1 MFGNLHPVCFLCL
14 SVCIWLF
21 YVMYMQKIFVIRHE
35 LHERIVDVT
44 VRQLKT
50 IPAVLTLSSR
60 SHSQRSP
67 TLFKKNANS
76 NNPVFFCLFG
86 WLVGLVWFVYSTI
99 LCLCRNGYSDWLRV
113 VMGVDSNSMHTFMH
127 VPSQPFG
134 TLEGIVSAVDV
145 KQLNSI
151 STY

>member
-1 MFGNLHPVCFLCL
+1 MVHLEVSVFG
-14 SVCIWLF
+14 
-21 YVMYMQKIFVIRHE
+21 
-35 LHERIVDVT
+35 RIT
-44 VRQLKT
+44 FA
-50 IPAVLTLSSR
+50 AVLGQWMTSISWSVR
-60 SHSQRSP
+60 
-67 TLFKKNANS
+67 ANIHLCTYEL
-76 NNPVFFCLFG
+76 FCLFG